1 MLKPFAFVLPAL
13 ALASCAGND
22 NPFEVTRSACP
33 APAVLQN
40 AGDVTLF
47 STPGSRDADAIDVT
61 ATITNLRADCGE
73 TLGSIVSTARFD
85 VVAQR
90 RDTSA
95 AREVTLPY
103 FAAVVR
109 AGDQLV
115 AKQAGQV
122 TLRFA
127 AGQARA
133 SAPAT
138 ARADVA
144 RSAATLPTDIRE
156 RITRKRK
163 PGDAD
168 AAIDPLAD
176 PQVREAVRTA
186 TFELLVGFQLDP
198 SALAYNVGR

>member
-1 MLKPFAFVLPAL
+1 MLKPFAVAFAAL
-13 ALASCAGND
+13 ALASCGGGQ
-22 NPFEVTRSACP
+22 NPFQVTRSACP

-47 STPGSRDADAIDVT
+47 SVPGNRDANAIDVT
-61 ATITNLRADCGE
+61 ATITDLRADCSE
-73 TLGSIVSTARFD
+73 VTDMIVSTARFN
-85 VVAQR
+85 VIAQR
-90 RDTSA
+90 RNTA
-95 AREVTLPY
+95 GARDVTLPY

-109 AGDQLV
+109 SGDQIV

-127 AGQARA
+127 DGQARA

-138 ARADVA
+138 ARADIA
-144 RSAATLPTDIRE
+144 RSAAALPAEIRE

-163 PGDAD
+163 AGDAD

-176 PQVREAVRTA
+176 PEVRTAVRAA

-198 SALAYNVGR
+198 AALAYNVGR